1 MVSAHRKAI
10 ERLWR
15 DRCSIFVQ
23 AEQTNPDT
31 NLTNFQETPLLEDQP
46 CKLSFEK
53 LTSTDENH
61 VATVTQGVKLFLSP
75 DVVIPPGCKI
85 IVQRFNRKGELVREF
100 AFSQSGE
107 AGVFTDH
114 QEIYLELWKDWA

>member
-1 MVSAHRKAI
+1 MVNAHRKAL

-15 DRCSIFVQ
+15 DRCTVYIR
-23 AEQTNPDT
+23 EEHTDPDT
-31 NLTNFQETPLLEDQP
+31 NVTDFQETVLLEDQP

-53 LTSTDENH
+53 LTSTDEDH
-61 VATVTQGVKLFLSP
+61 VATVSQGVKLFLSP

-85 IVQRFNRKGELVREF
+85 IVQRFNRQTEPVREF
-100 AFSQSGE
+100 TFSQSGE